1 MRDSS
6 EEIECHRYV
15 EPPPGPRMSR
25 AALRA
30 GRASSVLLAS
40 STAGLA
46 WTFPTIRGPTVSW
59 NSSDGFSACRLRVS
73 LFASS
78 TLARMSAIGRQPC
91 WPRPGKAGRL
101 DNLDLHAFEPS
112 AYTFALLEETLKD
125 QPARLRRC
133 AVGDHTGSATLYVT
147 GAGAGTN
154 SLHKPGNLGV
164 HATEEVPVITL
175 AAYANDAGLNDITLV
190 KIDTEGHDLSVL
202 RGARKLFAE
211 QRIAVVQFEY
221 NYRWIFARSFLLDA
235 FGLLSQ
241 FGYHLGKLTP
251 VGVEFYP
258 NWDPDLETFIEGN
271 YVACS
276 APTAPLLPSIT
287 WWKAAGGP

>member
-1 MRDSS
+1 MSS
-6 EEIECHRYV
+6 LRRAAARATDVACRATGRARVVRASRFVYRRACLDVPNDPRTNGELELQRWV
-15 EPPPGPRMSR
+15 LGVPPPGQPLRIVDVGANVGHWS
-25 AALRA
+25 AAM
-30 GRASSVLLAS
+30 LA
-40 STAGLA
+40 A
-46 WTFPTIRGPTVSW
+46 
-59 NSSDGFSACRLRVS
+59 
-73 LFASS
+73 
-78 TLARMSAIGRQPC
+78 ARQ
-91 WPRPGKAGRL
+91 AGRL